1 MSRVR
6 IPGSVY
12 QRSSGRWAALSAPV
26 FDERRGVRR
35 RISLGTFPS
44 ESDGLEALKAFRAE
58 RSSSS
63 ILNLGRMSVADYL
76 TDWLGLVRSQYEVG
90 HLARRTVGGYEEAV
104 RLHIAPGLGHICV
117 GDLNHL
123 VVHGL
128 LSSLREAKGLS
139 DRSVLKLYRV
149 FHRAMADAPLPTN
162 PAALPKHLRPVVRSK
177 RDIVRPTPDQIGQFL
192 DHVEDCDRSEYL
204 YPLWRLAAVSGMRR
218 GELAGVTWS
227 DVDFDGGSLQVER
240 SLGVD
245 GGVVFAKTPKSD
257 AGRRLIGLDG
267 DTVAVLRSHRTR
279 LAAERLATGEGYEFE
294 PLGLD
299 LIFRAGRD
307 GSLLRPD
314 YVSRYFVG
322 EWKHAGL
329 DPGVTLHSL
338 RHTMA
343 SLLVAE
349 GYTIVE
355 VAAHMGHT
363 PEVLQRVYARDL
375 DPEVREARVAETVA
389 AHF

>member
-1 MSRVR
+1 MPEVRV
-6 IPGSVY
+6 PGSVY
-12 QRSSGRWAALSAPV
+12 RRSSGRWAAVTPPV
-26 FDERRGVRR
+26 FDPREGMRR
-35 RISLGTFPS
+35 RISLGTFAS
-44 ESDGLEALKAFRAE
+44 REAAISALEEFNSS
-58 RSSSS
+58 RSTGDVGQHW
-63 ILNLGRMSVADYL
+63 LGDYL
-76 TDWLGLVRSQYEVG
+76 SDWLGLVRSQVDVG
-90 HLARRTVGGYEEAV
+90 HLARRTLGGYEEAV
-104 RLHIAPGLGHICV
+104 RIHISPGLGHLRV

-123 VVHGL
+123 VVHGWL
-128 LSSLREAKGLS
+128 TSLSEAKGLS
-139 DRSVLKLYRV
+139 DRTVVRLYRV
-149 FHRAMADAPLPTN
+149 FHRAMADAPLDRN

-177 RDIVRPTPDQIGQFL
+177 REIVRPTPDQIGRFL
-192 DHVEDCDRSEYL
+192 DHVGGCDRSEYL
-204 YPLWRLAAVSGMRR
+204 FPLWRLAAVSGMRR

-227 DVDFDGGSLQVER
+227 DVDLDGGSLQVER

-245 GGVVFAKTPKSD
+245 GGVVFAKAPKSA
-257 AGRRLIGLDG
+257 AGRRLVGLDAG
-267 DTVAVLRSHRTR
+267 TVTVLRSHRTR
-279 LAAERLATGEGYEFE
+279 LAADRLSTGEDYEVD

-299 LIFRAGRD
+299 LVFRAGPD

-314 YVSRYFVG
+314 YLSRYFVG

-329 DPGVTLHSL
+329 EPGVTLHSL
-338 RHTMA
+338 RHTLA

-375 DPEVREARVAETVA
+375 DPEAREAKVAETVS

>member
-1 MSRVR
+1 MSKVRV
-6 IPGSVY
+6 PGSVY

-26 FDERRGVRR
+26 FDQGRGVRR

-44 ESDGLEALKAFRAE
+44 ESDGVEALKAFHAE
-58 RSSSS
+58 RSTSST
-63 ILNLGRMSVADYL
+63 LNMGRTRVANYL
-76 TDWLGLVRSQYEVG
+76 SDWLGLVRSQYEVG
-90 HLARRTVGGYEEAV
+90 HLARRTLGGYEEAV
-104 RLHIAPGLGHICV
+104 RIHISPGLGHLRV
-117 GDLNHL
+117 ADLNHL
-123 VVHGL
+123 VVHGWL
-128 LSSLREAKGLS
+128 TSLREAKGLS
-139 DRSVLKLYRV
+139 DRTVVRLYRV

-162 PAALPKHLRPVVRSK
+162 PAALPKHLRPLVRSK

-192 DHVEDCDRSEYL
+192 HHVRDCDRSEYL
-204 YPLWRLAAVSGMRR
+204 FPLWRLAAVSGMRR

-227 DVDFDGGSLQVER
+227 DVDLDGGVLRVER

-245 GGVVFAKTPKSD
+245 GGVVFAKTPKSA
-257 AGRRLIGLDG
+257 AGRRLIGLDA
-267 DTVAVLRSHRTR
+267 DTVAVLRSHRSR
-279 LAAERLATGEGYEFE
+279 LAADRLSAGEGYEDQ
-294 PLGLD
+294 PLGMD
-299 LIFRAGRD
+299 LVFRARPD

-314 YVSRYFVG
+314 YVSGYFVG
-322 EWKHAGL
+322 EWKHSGL

-375 DPEVREARVAETVA
+375 DPVAREARVADTVA